1 MTHLMDMS
9 LSVTGW
15 SVEPDLLEDIRI
27 ELHHSEQFGD
37 TLRVKLIFK
46 STREALIEG
55 ELKDGTGRTTY
66 AQLVAEIAAGDR
78 SKPVIEHESRD

>member
-27 ELHHSEQFGD
+27 ELHHSGKF
-37 TLRVKLIFK
+37 
-46 STREALIEG
+46 EALRCG
-55 ELKDGTGRTTY
+55 
-66 AQLVAEIAAGDR
+66 
-78 SKPVIEHESRD
+78 